1 MNTFLN
7 ELSEHHLTLLAV
19 LAATLAAHF
28 VMRLAFRH
36 FSAITAK
43 TSNVWDDA
51 LLEAARR
58 PLPLLIWLAGLFFA
72 LQAHYALVGRALP
85 HPVASLRV
93 ILLTLCVAWYLFAL
107 IRHAAA
113 NSVAAQSARGEE
125 VDFTTIHGIS
135 KLARI
140 VVVVLTGLTLV
151 QALGFSIS
159 GVLAFGGVGGIAV
172 GFAAKD
178 LLANLF
184 GGLMLHLD
192 RPFKV
197 GDQVRSPDKDIEGR
211 VEYIGWRQTALRG
224 RNMDMIY
231 VPNSLF
237 NAVVLVNL
245 TRRSHRRIEETIGL
259 RYQDMAQVAAICEDV
274 RAMLRACPDIDQ
286 SRDLVVSFNRY
297 GESSLD
303 IYLLAFTPNT
313 DLAEFSAAKQAILLQ
328 IAAIVARHGADFP
341 FPTRTLHL
349 AASEPPGATPR
360 A

>member
-1 MNTFLN
+1 MNTFFN

-36 FSAITAK
+36 FSALTAK

-51 LLEAARR
+51 LLEAAKR
-58 PLPLLIWLAGLFFA
+58 PLPLLIWLTGLFTA
-72 LQAHYALVGRALP
+72 LQVHYAMTDRELP
-85 HPVASLRV
+85 HLIISLRI
-93 ILLTLCVAWYLFAL
+93 ILITVCVAWYLFAL

-113 NSVAAQSARGEE
+113 NSVAIQTARGEE

-140 VVVVLTGLTLV
+140 VVVVLTGLV
-151 QALGFSIS
+151 IAQSLGFSIS

-178 LLANLF
+178 LLANFF

-192 RPFKV
+192 RPFKL
-197 GDQVRSPDKDIEGR
+197 GDTIRSPDKDIEGR

-245 TRRSHRRIEETIGL
+245 SRRSHRRIEETIGL
-259 RYQDMAQVAAICEDV
+259 RYQDMAAVTGICEEM
-274 RAMLRACPDIDQ
+274 RAMLRARADIDP
-286 SRDLVVSFNRY
+286 SRDAIVSFNRY
-297 GESSLD
+297 GESSLE
-303 IYLLAFTPNT
+303 IYLLAFTLTT
-313 DLAEFSAAKQAILLQ
+313 DFAEFNAAKQAILLEV
-328 IAAIVARHGADFP
+328 ATIVARHGADFP

-349 AASEPPGATPR
+349 ADGSLTASNP
-360 A
+360 

>member
-1 MNTFLN
+1 MNTFFSELN
-7 ELSEHHLTLLAV
+7 EHHLTLLAV

-36 FSAITAK
+36 FSALTAK

-58 PLPLLIWLAGLFFA
+58 PLPLLIWLTGLFGA
-72 LQAHYALVGRALP
+72 LQAHYALADRALP

-93 ILLTLCVAWYLFAL
+93 ILLTLCIAWYLFAL

-113 NSVAAQSARGEE
+113 NSIAVQTARGEE
-125 VDFTTIHGIS
+125 VDFTTLHGIS

-140 VVVVLTGLTLV
+140 VVAVITGLVIAQT
-151 QALGFSIS
+151 LGFSIS

-178 LLANLF
+178 LLANFF

-192 RPFKV
+192 RPFKL
-197 GDQVRSPDKDIEGR
+197 GDTIRSPDKDIEGC

-237 NAVVLVNL
+237 NAVVVVNL
-245 TRRSHRRIEETIGL
+245 SRRSHRRIEETIGL
-259 RYQDMAQVAAICEDV
+259 RYQDMPQMAAICEDV
-274 RAMLRACPDIDQ
+274 RAMLKSRADIDQ
-286 SRDLVVSFNRY
+286 SREVVISFNRY

-303 IYLLAFTPNT
+303 IYLLAFMLNT
-313 DLAEFSAAKQAILLQ
+313 DFAEFSAAKQAILLEV
-328 IAAIVARHGADFP
+328 AAIVARHGADFP

-349 AASEPPGATPR
+349 ADGSLTP
-360 A
+360 ANP